1 MTVSWLIT
9 GASRGIGLS
18 VVEDLLKDEKN
29 FVIATARNPDSAEGL
44 KALSQKFPESRL
56 ALIKLDVTKAD
67 EIAKA
72 VEAATLLLPQGLDYF
87 ISNAG
92 IINKPLTSFDDLD
105 LDEFLEELKFN
116 TVTPIEITRA
126 FLPLIR
132 KSEKK
137 KILYITSILGS
148 ISVGGVWPVVA
159 NSYAV
164 SKAALNMLVRK
175 WGSFL
180 KMEGIS
186 FSVIHPGWVV
196 TEGWRGYTALDGEVR
211 AGHCSRLATKQRR
224 EGIIKL
230 AEDLTLE
237 QTTSFFNYDGSMIG
251 W

>member
-72 VEAATLLLPQGLDYF
+72 IEAATPLLPQGLDYF

-105 LDEFLEELKFN
+105 LEEFLEELKFN

-175 WGSFL
+175 WGTVL

-186 FSVIHPGWVV
+186 VSVIHPGWVV
-196 TEGWRGYTALDGEVR
+196 TDVGDGIKPWMEKY
-211 AGHCSRLATKQRR
+211 APDTPQITTKQSS

-230 AEDLTLE
+230 AEDLKLE
-237 QTTSFFNYDGSMIG
+237 QTTSFFNYDGSIIG